1 MKLANITKKYFS
13 VIDDAPSKDCTCGL
27 CKKQLKKG
35 VACKRLSLPCYQ
47 KGKLIH
53 ANTDDCLKEG
63 EESKWIVSKNSGKPS
78 RNCRQYTMHVIAPLS
93 FSGYFLAYGFTYKKI
108 NGNYAKYSLECVN
121 NQTSGSVVSTVLRE
135 GFKVFVDDVQVFNH
149 EQFDEESK
157 YIQLHDYTT
166 ELIYKDR

>member
-1 MKLANITKKYFS
+1 MINYKNIATNYFS
-13 VIDDAPSKDCTCGL
+13 IEDDSPKKDCSCNLCGNP
-27 CKKQLKKG
+27 LKRDE
-35 VACKRLSLPCYQ
+35 ACKRLRLPCYR

-53 ANTDDCLKEG
+53 GFLCLKEG
-63 EESKWIVSKNSGKPS
+63 EKSKWQASKNSGKTS
-78 RNCRQYTMHVIAPLS
+78 KNCRQYTMYVIAPLAYAT
-93 FSGYFLAYGFTYKKI
+93 YFLAYGFTYKKI
-108 NGNYAKYSLECVN
+108 NGTHARYSLECVN

-149 EQFDEESK
+149 EQFDKESK

>member
-1 MKLANITKKYFS
+1 MKLSNITKNYFS
-13 VIDDAPSKDCTCGL
+13 LVDDAPKKNCSCALCGRKL
-27 CKKQLKKG
+27 EKSRD
-35 VACKRLSLPCYQ
+35 CKRLFLPCYK

-53 ANTDDCLKEG
+53 ANPEECLEEG
-63 EESKWIVSKNSGKPS
+63 EKSKWQASKNSGKAS
-78 RNCRQYTMHVIAPLS
+78 RNCRQYTFHVIAPLG
-93 FSGYFLAYGFTYKKI
+93 FSAYFLAYGFTYKKI
-108 NGNYAKYSLECVN
+108 NGNYARFSLECKN
-121 NQTSGSVVSTVLRE
+121 NQTSGSIVSTVLRE

>member
-1 MKLANITKKYFS
+1 MKLPNVTKNYFKL
-13 VIDDAPSKDCTCGL
+13 VDDSPKKDCGCAL
-27 CKKQLKKG
+27 CNRDLLKG
-35 VACKRLSLPCYQ
+35 QPCKRLFLPCYG

-53 ANTDDCLKEG
+53 ANTEDCLKEG

-78 RNCRQYTMHVIAPLS
+78 KNCRQYTMYVIAPLS

-108 NGNYAKYSLECVN
+108 NGNYARYSLECVN

-149 EQFDEESK
+149 EDFDRESK